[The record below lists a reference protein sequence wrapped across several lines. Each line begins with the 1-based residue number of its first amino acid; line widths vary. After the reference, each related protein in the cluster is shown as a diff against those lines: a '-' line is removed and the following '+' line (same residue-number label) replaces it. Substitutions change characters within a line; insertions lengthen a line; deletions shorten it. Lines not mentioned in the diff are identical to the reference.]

1 MVLRKCLL
9 LRKRVDLNLGFETF
23 LGLFDK
29 TLDKHAPFK
38 TFTKKK
44 QKQNMKPWVTSGIQR
59 SLKMRD
65 EIYKQ
70 MVKSK
75 TKQNETAKFEA
86 YRKYHNKI
94 LDLLKISRQSYYQFF
109 FEQNKSNSK
118 ILWQGINNIIYSKKN
133 EKSISP
139 SS

>member
-23 LGLFDK
+23 LRLFDK

-86 YRKYHNKI
+86 YRKYYNKI

-109 FEQNKSNSK
+109 LNKTK
-118 ILWQGINNIIYSKKN
+118 VIQKFYGKG
-133 EKSISP
+133 
-139 SS
+139 